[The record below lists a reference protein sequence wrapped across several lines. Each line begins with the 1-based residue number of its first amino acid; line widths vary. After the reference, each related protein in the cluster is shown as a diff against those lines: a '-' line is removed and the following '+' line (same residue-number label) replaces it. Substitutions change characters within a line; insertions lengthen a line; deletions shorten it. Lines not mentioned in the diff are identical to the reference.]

1 MQIVHKESSKIDN
14 VTKYILEDDK
24 FGKNE
29 VSFIVK
35 GDKTIIC
42 LPTQTN
48 CKMGCTFC
56 HLTGTT
62 RPSKNLSQRFMAM
75 AVYAVLKEEGIT
87 YDSNPPKDLLISYMG
102 AGEPLLNWEE
112 VVGSIAAIHQV
123 YPKIARFAISTMM
136 PSTKAMEDF
145 TNWVSCRGQ
154 YKIKLHLS
162 VHGIASRKEI
172 IKSGVH
178 VDTALFLMKEYLKY
192 TRNPIEYHYT
202 LVEGVNDSREELI
215 DFSQRIK
222 GFSQKIIGVPATVK
236 FLTLSEHNGCITSG
250 ISHEEL
256 VKMFPRHTVEF
267 YDPPGRDVGA
277 SCGMFD
283 QSLYNETT

>member
-1 MQIVHKESSKIDN
+1 MAIAAYEVLREEKDLSAEN
-14 VTKYILEDDK
+14 LL
-24 FGKNE
+24 
-29 VSFIVK
+29 VSF
-35 GDKTIIC
+35 
-42 LPTQTN
+42 
-48 CKMGCTFC
+48 
-56 HLTGTT
+56 
-62 RPSKNLSQRFMAM
+62 
-75 AVYAVLKEEGIT
+75 
-87 YDSNPPKDLLISYMG
+87 MG

-112 VVGSIAAIHQV
+112 VVGTIEAIQQI
-123 YPKIARFAISTMM
+123 YPDRARFAISTMM

-145 TNWVSCRGQ
+145 TSWVACHGQ

-202 LVEGVNDSREELI
+202 LVGGVNDSREELV
-215 DFSQRIK
+215 DFSQRLE

-236 FLTLSEHNGCITSG
+236 FLTLSEHNGCTSSG
-250 ISHEEL
+250 MSPEEL

-267 YDPPGRDVGA
+267 YNPPGRDVGA

-283 QSLYNETT
+283 QSLYNEAT